1 MHIRITSTYFLP
13 RSSISPLVCKRS
25 SRPRLSDD
33 SFVFSRTDVLQS
45 ALEVAFRDLQ
55 AGIGFAL
62 VGLQVRVDQFD
73 ETVEVLD
80 RDGFVALIEIVH
92 VSVEDLDEEFNG
104 YGSVHASVGDA
115 ESALE
120 TFENALAIAVELYRL
135 VQSGFSLV

>member
-1 MHIRITSTYFLP
+1 M
-13 RSSISPLVCKRS
+13 
-25 SRPRLSDD
+25 
-33 SFVFSRTDVLQS
+33 
-45 ALEVAFRDLQ
+45 AFRDLQ

-120 TFENALAIAVELYRL
+120 TFKNALAIAVELYRL
-135 VQSGFSLV
+135 VQFGFSLVSSIAKKEWRSDLRSWDLPLSGRPQPATIGGLPDIPPGIDRAS

>member
-1 MHIRITSTYFLP
+1 M
-13 RSSISPLVCKRS
+13 
-25 SRPRLSDD
+25 
-33 SFVFSRTDVLQS
+33 
-45 ALEVAFRDLQ
+45 AFRDLQ

-120 TFENALAIAVELYRL
+120 TFKNALAIAVELYRL
-135 VQSGFSLV
+135 VQSGFSVVRSIAKKKKKKGMEKRLTFLGSSSLWASSTSHHRWLARYTARH